1 MEAIGKRVCPVCG
14 ALVHPCDP
22 CPVCLMRSAAYAGS
36 VGFASTI
43 GTSGS
48 SSDFGHCQILRNAD
62 GSPIE
67 LGRGAMGVT
76 YKALDTHLRFVV
88 ALKVINVAML
98 RDECACRRFV
108 REARSAAR
116 VRHENVASIFH
127 LGRQGGF
134 YFYTMEFVEGE
145 SLDRVIRRAGRLA
158 PTVAL
163 RIIRLAAAGLEAMAS
178 QNLVHRDIK
187 PSNIM
192 VSPEGDKIVQA
203 KIIDL
208 GLAKN
213 VVDDDSIS
221 VISNPGS
228 FSGTPAYAS
237 PEQFDGLGVDIRS
250 DLYSLGVTLWEILCG
265 ELPFR
270 GSPLE
275 LRDLHRYAPLPL
287 EKLSQLPRPITG
299 LLQTLLEKDPNRRFQ
314 SPAEL
319 LQAVMKTL
327 EPEKWQV
334 NTDGLGSEKLTIRA
348 NQLTRRWGRF
358 TSRLRQRSNRW
369 LLGPAIG
376 LLGVVL
382 AWHSLLHQV
391 RSWLGPDEEAGTEYS
406 IAVLPFENISP
417 NKEDTYFADG
427 MQDEIL
433 RSLVGINE
441 LKVVSRTSLMYYRDI
456 DRFDLK
462 KVATALGVTNFLEG
476 TVRRDGQHVRVT
488 MALVDARNE
497 HMVWVDSYDRE
508 LTSIFTVQREIAQQ
522 VTAKVNARFGSVER
536 KRK

>member
-1 MEAIGKRVCPVCG
+1 M
-14 ALVHPCDP
+14 
-22 CPVCLMRSAAYAGS
+22 
-36 VGFASTI
+36 
-43 GTSGS
+43 
-48 SSDFGHCQILRNAD
+48 
-62 GSPIE
+62 E

-88 ALKVINVAML
+88 ALKVINIAML
-98 RDECACRRFV
+98 KDECACRRFV

-127 LGRQGGF
+127 LGRQGDF

-237 PEQFDGLGVDIRS
+237 PEQFNGPGVDIRS

-275 LRDLHRYAPLPL
+275 LRDQHRYAPLPL

-314 SPAEL
+314 RPAEL

-334 NTDGLGSEKLTIRA
+334 NTDGLGSVKLTTRA

-391 RSWLGPDEEAGTEYS
+391 RSWLGPDEEARTEYS

-441 LKVVSRTSLMYYRDI
+441 LKVVSRTSLMYYRDS

-497 HMVWVDSYDRE
+497 HIVWVASYDRE

-522 VTAKVNARFGSVER
+522 VTAKVNARFGSAER